1 MTRNTPESIPV
12 AGSTTKKA
20 LIRRFDRE
28 SLQGYVNP
36 QMYLQPGGIEFLTP
50 EGAIQLL
57 PYPEV
62 KSVIFVKEFE
72 ADTESAKVFL
82 TRPKMD
88 GLWVRMKFR
97 DGEVMDGILPN
108 SPLLWERQGYS
119 FTPPEPYSNN
129 QKLFVPREALASM
142 SVLGVVGSPLTRTRK
157 KKGEE
162 LAQPTLFD

>member
-1 MTRNTPESIPV
+1 V
-12 AGSTTKKA
+12 AGTTTKKT

-36 QMYLQPGGIEFLTP
+36 QTYLQAEGIEFLTP
-50 EGAIQLL
+50 SGSILLL

-62 KSVIFVKEFE
+62 KSVVFVKEFE
-72 ADTESAKVFL
+72 TGSESPRVFL

-88 GLWVRMKFR
+88 GLWVRMTFR
-97 DGEVMDGILPN
+97 DGEVADGILPN
-108 SPLLWERQGYS
+108 NPLQWERRGYS

-129 QKLFVPREALASM
+129 QRLFVPREALSSM

-157 KKGEE
+157 PKVDTRN
-162 LAQPTLFD
+162 QPTLFD